1 MVEVKWSDQ
10 AIEDI
15 DNIAEYIALDSTR
28 YAELQVNDFFERAEI
43 LDEYPLAGRIVPEI
57 KDKNIRE
64 LIVGSYRLIYVIL
77 REERID
83 ILTVYHTARLL
94 KAKDLKRKL

>member
-10 AIEDI
+10 AIQDI
-15 DNIAEYIALDSTR
+15 DNIAEYISLDSIH
-28 YAELQVNDFFERAEI
+28 YAELQVSDFFERAEV
-43 LDEYPLAGRIVPEI
+43 LNEYPMAGRIVPEI
-57 KDKNIRE
+57 KDKSIRE

-83 ILTVYHTARLL
+83 ILTVYHSARLL
-94 KAKDLKRKL
+94 KAKDLKRK

>member
-1 MVEVKWSDQ
+1 MVEVKWTDQ
-10 AIEDI
+10 SIQDI
-15 DNIAEYIALDSTR
+15 DNIAEYISQDSVN

-43 LDEYPLAGRIVPEI
+43 LNEFPNTGRIVPEF

-64 LIVGSYRLIYVIL
+64 LIVGSYRLIYFIL

-83 ILTVYHTARLL
+83 ILAVHHSARLL
-94 KAKDLKRKL
+94 KTKHLKRK

>member
-10 AIEDI
+10 AIQDI
-15 DNIAEYIALDSTR
+15 DNIAEYISLDSIH
-28 YAELQVNDFFERAEI
+28 YAELQVSDFFERAEV
-43 LDEYPLAGRIVPEI
+43 LNEYPMAGRIVPEI
-57 KDKNIRE
+57 KDKSIRE

-83 ILTVYHTARLL
+83 ILTVDRKSTRLNSSHL
-94 KAKDLKRKL
+94 